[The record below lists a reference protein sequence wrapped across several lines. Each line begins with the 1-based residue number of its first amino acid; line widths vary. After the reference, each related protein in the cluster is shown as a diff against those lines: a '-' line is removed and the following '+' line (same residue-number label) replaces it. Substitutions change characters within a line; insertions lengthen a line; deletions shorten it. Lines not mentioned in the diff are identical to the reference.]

1 MIEKGICMA
10 DGKTGAIIL
19 AAGRSAHMEELKP
32 MLRMG
37 QTTMIQREI
46 DTIRQAGISPI
57 VVVTGYQAD
66 VLERHISHRGAVCIR
81 NKRYE
86 TSQMYGSICMG
97 LRHIQKK
104 ADRVLLFPADV
115 PMITADTIEKMAQAP
130 GSMAVP
136 VCQGKKGHPV
146 MLSKEVFGHILTYR
160 GGKGLRGAM
169 DAWGEGVREIEV
181 EDPGVL
187 LDTNT
192 KMDYESLLAYEKD
205 RQKRGEL
212 AFQASISL
220 SREEECFSAL
230 TADFLEAVAESGSML
245 GACQIRDIS
254 YSKGWKMLKI
264 AEAQLGIQFL
274 ERQTGGSKGGFSV
287 LTPEGK
293 AFLEKFRRMEAAVQ
307 AAAEAA
313 FEKIFLEPEEE
324 ENEAVMKAVLEG
336 TVAKGD
342 VLGVARVAGIMAV
355 KQTAHLI
362 PMCHTLLITK
372 CSVDFEVD
380 EKELTIKALCT
391 AKLEGK
397 TGVEMEALTG
407 VSVAL
412 LTIYDMC
419 KAIDKRME
427 IGEIHLDAKSGGKSG
442 EFVR

>member
-212 AFQASISL
+212 AFRASISL

-254 YSKGWKMLKI
+254 YSKGWKIIKK
-264 AEAQLGIQFL
+264 AEQYLGYSLI
-274 ERQTGGSKGGFSV
+274 ESKSGGASGGSSH
-287 LTPEGK
+287 LTPE
-293 AFLEKFRRMEAAVQ
+293 
-307 AAAEAA
+307 
-313 FEKIFLEPEEE
+313 
-324 ENEAVMKAVLEG
+324 
-336 TVAKGD
+336 AKE
-342 VLGVARVAGIMAV
+342 
-355 KQTAHLI
+355 
-362 PMCHTLLITK
+362 LLTRYQGM
-372 CSVDFEVD
+372 
-380 EKELTIKALCT
+380 EKELKAAT
-391 AKLEGK
+391 AQLFEKYFGDY
-397 TGVEMEALTG
+397 
-407 VSVAL
+407 SVNP
-412 LTIYDMC
+412 
-419 KAIDKRME
+419 
-427 IGEIHLDAKSGGKSG
+427 
-442 EFVR
+442 